1 MRSVRFLSDIR
12 AGRDPLGDSPAPV
25 ALQLCSAVLRDA
37 TGSGGK
43 TGLPLGAAEGCEEAS
58 GLWKR
63 SWMRSVR
70 FLSDA
75 RARRDPPGDSPADAT
90 GSGGKTDL
98 PLGAAEGCE
107 EVSDTNELV

>member
-12 AGRDPLGDSPAPV
+12 AGRDPLGDSPA
-25 ALQLCSAVLRDA
+25 DA